1 MMSRTIL
8 WKSLLYQSPRGQR
21 ARASPA
27 YLKAASSSGKNRI
40 ELLPSRL
47 PNSHRRL
54 SRQTSFGYLPS
65 SGNKPYPLCPYRR
78 KRLTCGF
85 ASSIV
90 LVVYIPVRFTNN
102 NSRQGGRMVSHLK
115 VSGFLAIAALFL
127 GAGISAQAQD
137 QRHVVSLSELNKDAA
152 QAAQTRQSDEGAV
165 RTLLSSEQGQKAL
178 KSAHLDYQSVDKAVG
193 QLSDDDL
200 ARLAQRSLQAQADF
214 AAGRLSNG
222 AIIAIV
228 AVIAATII
236 LASVFYALSKD

>member
-1 MMSRTIL
+1 
-8 WKSLLYQSPRGQR
+8 
-21 ARASPA
+21 
-27 YLKAASSSGKNRI
+27 
-40 ELLPSRL
+40 
-47 PNSHRRL
+47 
-54 SRQTSFGYLPS
+54 
-65 SGNKPYPLCPYRR
+65 
-78 KRLTCGF
+78 
-85 ASSIV
+85 
-90 LVVYIPVRFTNN
+90 
-102 NSRQGGRMVSHLK
+102 MVSHLK

-178 KSAHLDYQSVDKAVG
+178 KSAHLDYQRVDKAVG